1 MKTVLFLLMIVAS
14 SHLPPLFAQNA
25 ALNSAQEALRNKK
38 FEEAIALL
46 QEEAA
51 RNSGSAEVHYYLGL
65 ALWQSGKGE
74 TAYPELKFAREKETK
89 NGDYLEAFGNLC
101 LEQNKYEEAK
111 GAFHDGLRL
120 KNGKARFLYGMGM
133 TYAAQDSLERASVFL
148 LQARE
153 AAPQEAKIYRG
164 LAEVYAKQKITTM
177 AIDNYREA
185 LKLEP
190 NWAEGHYTLGKILQK
205 EKQYN
210 DALLEF
216 KEVVRLA
223 PDHRDAYFDLGN
235 LYFAGKKYAEAVTAL
250 ESFVQMQPASFTGH
264 MLLAKALYATR
275 QPVAAIH
282 ATEKAVALNPE
293 AAEALR
299 FLASLYYDNREHE
312 RAAATYE
319 RFARQAK
326 SGDLQAEDYVKWGRS
341 LMRLKHNAGAIAQL
355 EMAVSLDSSLADVYF
370 DLGTLLVMEKRY
382 APAIP
387 CFDKKIR
394 ADATAAGAYFNQGI
408 AYIGLSDWQGA
419 IRALKAGLALKPDY
433 MEGRLALAR
442 SLAQVDSAAQAEAQ
456 YEEVLKLE
464 PKHTEALKQVG
475 YYNLIRKNYAK
486 AVAYLRKHVELE
498 PKSEYG
504 WLWLAQGSALNRQI
518 HEAKAAYQ
526 KVLQINPKNADA
538 QKGLELLEQYE

>member
-1 MKTVLFLLMIVAS
+1 MKWFMWILLLLTLGFQA
-14 SHLPPLFAQNA
+14 PLFAQNA
-25 ALNSAQEALRNKK
+25 NLNTAQEALRNKK

-51 RNSGSAEVHYYLGL
+51 RNSGSAEVRYYLGL
-65 ALWQSGKGE
+65 ALWQSGKSDA
-74 TAYPELKFAREKETK
+74 AYPELKFAREKEAK
-89 NGDYLEAFGNLC
+89 NGDYLEAFGKLC
-101 LEQNKYEEAK
+101 LELKKYEEAK
-111 GAFHDGLRL
+111 GAFQDGLRL
-120 KNGKARFLYGMGM
+120 KNGKARFLYGVGM
-133 TYAAQDSLERASVFL
+133 TYAAQDSLERASLFL

-185 LKLEP
+185 LQLEP
-190 NWAEGHYTLGKILQK
+190 DWAEGHYTLGKILQK

-210 DALLEF
+210 DALIEF
-216 KEVVRLA
+216 KEVIRLT
-223 PDHRDAYFDLGN
+223 PEHREAYFDLGN

-250 ESFVQMQPASFTGH
+250 ESFVQKQPNSFAGQ

-275 QPVAAIH
+275 QPVAAIS

-299 FLASLYYDNREHE
+299 FLTNLYYDNRDYE

-319 RFARQAK
+319 RLAHNAK
-326 SGDLQAEDYVKWGRS
+326 NGDLQAEDYVKWGRS
-341 LMRLKHNAGAIAQL
+341 LMRLKQNAGAIAQL
-355 EMAVSLDSSLADVYF
+355 EKAVSLDSSLAEVYF

-394 ADATAAGAYFNQGI
+394 ADATASGAYFNQGI

-442 SLAQVDSAAQAEAQ
+442 SFAQVDSNLQAEAQ

-464 PKHTEALKQVG
+464 PKHAEALKQVG

-486 AVAYLRKHVELE
+486 AVSYLRKHVELE

>member
-1 MKTVLFLLMIVAS
+1 MKRLLFFFIVLALCPSARLL
-14 SHLPPLFAQNA
+14 AQNA
-25 ALNSAQEALRNKK
+25 NLIAAQEAMSNKK
-38 FEEAIALL
+38 FEEAVALL
-46 QEEAA
+46 QEEAQ
-51 RNSGSAEVHYYLGL
+51 RNSGSAEVRYYLGL
-65 ALWQSGKGE
+65 ALWQNGKPDAGY
-74 TAYPELKFAREKETK
+74 AELKFAREKETK
-89 NGDYLEAFGNLC
+89 NGDYLEAFGRLC
-101 LEQNKYEEAK
+101 LELKKYEEAK
-111 GAFHDGLRL
+111 AAFNDGLRL
-120 KNGKARFLYGMGM
+120 KNGKARFLYGTGLV
-133 TYAAQDSLERASVFL
+133 YAAQDSLDRASVFL

-153 AAPQEAKIYRG
+153 ADPQNANVYRG

-185 LKLEP
+185 LKLDPE
-190 NWAEGHYTLGKILQK
+190 WADGHYTLGKILQK
-205 EKQYN
+205 EKQYH
-210 DALLEF
+210 DALVEF

-223 PDHRDAYFDLGN
+223 PQHREAYFDLGN

-250 ESFVQMQPASFTGH
+250 ESFVQAQPNSFAGH

-275 QPVAAIH
+275 QPVAAIA
-282 ATEKAVALNPE
+282 ATEKAVAINPE

-299 FLASLYYDNREHE
+299 FLANLYYDTRAYEH
-312 RAAATYE
+312 AAATYE
-319 RFARQAK
+319 RFAHAAK
-326 SGDLQAEDYVKWGRS
+326 NGELQAEDYVKWGRS
-341 LMRLKHNAGAIAQL
+341 LMRLKQNAGAITQF
-355 EMAVSLDSSLADVYF
+355 ENAVRMDSSLAEVYF

-394 ADATAAGAYFNQGI
+394 ADATASGAYFNQGI

-419 IRALKAGLALKPDY
+419 IHSLKSGLALKPDY

-442 SLAQVDSAAQAEAQ
+442 SYAQVDSTAQAETQ
-456 YEEVLKLE
+456 YEEVLKLD
-464 PKHTEALKQVG
+464 PKHAEALKQVG
-475 YYNLIRKNYAK
+475 YYNLIRKNYVK
-486 AVAYLRKHVELE
+486 AVTYLRRHVELE